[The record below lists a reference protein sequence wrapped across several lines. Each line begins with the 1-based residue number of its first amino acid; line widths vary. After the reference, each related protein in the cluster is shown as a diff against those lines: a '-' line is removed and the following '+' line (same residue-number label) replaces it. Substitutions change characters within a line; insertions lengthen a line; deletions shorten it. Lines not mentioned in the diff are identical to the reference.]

1 MIYGHG
7 DDLYKYKGLVK
18 ANFSTNIYQKADLS
32 ILKKYLAGRL
42 DAICNYPEPA
52 PLSLEKALA
61 CEQGISEDEVT
72 VTNGATEAIYIIAEN
87 NARKYGN
94 DGFTNVIKQPT
105 FSEYADACRMSGS
118 RTVSDKEHTTGRKVY
133 WLCNPNNPTGHV
145 LPSKTLLDMA
155 DNNPEVLF
163 VIDQSYEHYTHEKT
177 ITDREAVIRNNI
189 ILLHSMTKR
198 FCVPGLRLGYAVANV
213 RLSDELKHLRH
224 PWSVNALAIEAGM
237 FLISNRIN
245 FMPDLDS
252 YLEEAQRLH
261 DRLSDISDVSVND
274 TQTNFMLAKIEG
286 HTAAELKDF
295 LVTKY
300 GLLIRDASNF
310 EGLTPSHFRVAA
322 QDKQADDEL
331 VAAIK
336 TFTKS
341 VEKH

>member
-42 DAICNYPEPA
+42 NAICNYPEPA

-133 WLCNPNNPTGHV
+133 WLCNPNNPTGRV

-155 DNNPEVLF
+155 DNNPDVLF
-163 VIDQSYEHYTHEKT
+163 VIDQSYEHYT
-177 ITDREAVIRNNI
+177 
-189 ILLHSMTKR
+189 
-198 FCVPGLRLGYAVANV
+198 LGYAVANG
-213 RLSDELKHLRH
+213 RLSDELKRLRH

-237 FLISNRIN
+237 FLISNRMN

-252 YLEEAQRLH
+252 YLEEAQRLN

-310 EGLTPSHFRVAA
+310 EGLTASHFRVAA

-336 TFTKS
+336 TFTES

>member
-32 ILKKYLAGRL
+32 ILKKYLARRL

-87 NARKYGN
+87 NARK
-94 DGFTNVIKQPT
+94 
-105 FSEYADACRMSGS
+105 

-133 WLCNPNNPTGHV
+133 WLCNPNNPTGRV

-155 DNNPEVLF
+155 DNNPDVLF

-177 ITDREAVIRNNI
+177 ITDREAVKRNNI

-198 FCVPGLRLGYAVANV
+198 FCVPGLRLGYAVANG
-213 RLSDELKHLRH
+213 RLSDELKRLRH

-245 FMPDLDS
+245 FMPDLDN

-261 DRLSDISDVSVND
+261 DRLSDISGVSVND

-295 LVTKY
+295 LVKKY

-310 EGLTPSHFRVAA
+310 EGLTASHFRVAA

-336 TFTKS
+336 IFTKS